1 MNEIIDYEDKNVLGW
16 GNRGWLD
23 IVDFILE
30 VCENGS
36 LKTHITYKC
45 NLNSRQVERYMKFLL
60 HCKLVEKIQSDSNRA
75 IYKTTEQGRK
85 YIGRYKELAGLFN

>member
-1 MNEIIDYEDKNVLGW
+1 MNASIDYEDKNVLGW

-45 NLNSRQVERYMKFLL
+45 NLNSKQVERYIQFLL
-60 HCKLVEKIQSDSNRA
+60 DCKLVETIQSSSNRT
-75 IYKTTEQGRK
+75 IYKTTEPGKK
-85 YIGRYKELAGLFN
+85 YIGRYKDLAGLFN